1 MPEIK
6 KRAREIEVEQKKPGF
21 WENNKKAAEMS
32 QELADL
38 KVESEWFIKREEEC
52 ELLRSEIEDGPS
64 WARGDEKWEEKN
76 KSWRQDITENLQVL
90 EKKIFKKE
98 KELSFSGPHDKAGAI
113 ITIQA
118 GLGGTDAM
126 DWAQMLERMYLRLA
140 ENKGWRAIVLER
152 SLAEEAGIKHSTIEL
167 VGKFAYGV
175 LKNEHGVHRLVRQS
189 PFNSDNLRQ
198 TSFARIEVLPKLD
211 AKEAPEIDPE
221 DLKID
226 TYRAGGAGG
235 QHVNKTSSAVRIT
248 HLPTGV
254 VVQCQNQRSQAQNK
268 AYAMSVLQSKLQVLI
283 EEKHAHAVKELKG
296 EYKEAAWG
304 NQIRSY
310 VLHPYK
316 MIKDHRTGIEET
328 NVQKVLDG
336 DLGSFI
342 PEI

>member
-1 MPEIK
+1 MPSIK
-6 KRAREIEVEQKKPGF
+6 KRIQEIEVEQEKLGF
-21 WENNKKAAEMS
+21 WENKNKAKEAS
-32 QELADL
+32 QELVDIKGEAIFFRETENSL
-38 KVESEWFIKREEEC
+38 NESR
-52 ELLRSEIEDGPS
+52 ELLDMAIKENDDEMTLSVEDEI
-64 WARGDEKWEEKN
+64 N
-76 KSWRQDITENLQVL
+76 KIETLV
-90 EKKIFKKE
+90 KKKE
-98 KELSFSGPHDKAGAI
+98 KELSFSGPHDKSGAI

-140 ENKGWRAIVLER
+140 ENKGWQTIVLDR
-152 SLAEEAGIKHSTIEL
+152 SIAEEAGIKHSTIEI

-189 PFNSDNLRQ
+189 PFNSDSLRQ

-211 AKEAPEIDPE
+211 AKEAPEIDQE
-221 DLKID
+221 DLRID

-248 HLPTGV
+248 HLPTGIV
-254 VVQCQNQRSQAQNK
+254 AQCQNQRSQAQNK
-268 AYAMSVLQSKLQVLI
+268 AHALAVLQSKLQILL
-283 EEKHAHAVKELKG
+283 EEKHAHEVKELKG

-316 MIKDHRTGIEET
+316 MVKDHRTNVEET

-336 DLGSFI
+336 NLTGFI

>member
-1 MPEIK
+1 MGDE
-6 KRAREIEVEQKKPGF
+6 
-21 WENNKKAAEMS
+21 
-32 QELADL
+32 
-38 KVESEWFIKREEEC
+38 KREEKKENWWQ
-52 ELLRSEIEDGPS
+52 EIKEF
-64 WARGDEKWEEKN
+64 
-76 KSWRQDITENLQVL
+76 LQVL
-90 EKKIFKKE
+90 EKKIAQKE
-98 KELSFSGPHDKAGAI
+98 KEFSFSEPHDRSGAI

-140 ENKGWRAIVLER
+140 ENKGWKAVVLER
-152 SLAEEAGIKHSTIEL
+152 ALAEEAGIKHSTIEL

-198 TSFARIEVLPKLD
+198 TSFARVEVLPKLD
-211 AKEAPEIDPE
+211 AKEVPEIDPE

-248 HLPTGV
+248 HVPTGI
-254 VVQCQNQRSQAQNK
+254 VVQCQNERSQAQNK
-268 AYAMSVLQSKLQVLI
+268 AHAMSVLQSKLQALI
-283 EEKHAHAVKELKG
+283 EEEQAHEVKELKG

-316 MIKDHRTGIEET
+316 LIKDHQSGVEET

-336 DLGSFI
+336 SLDGFI